1 MENPTTK
8 TDASVDEQL
17 YYGEPPAI
25 SQDWLD
31 EQYIVNPDRFKCF
44 TPYIDSV
51 SECSDW
57 DDDRSVYQAEKAPYD
72 ITERIHM
79 TINDHIDVL
88 KQMVQAGEYRFDR
101 YNYQGQKLTAA
112 EISVIEISSD
122 DDDQSVGWY
131 AGMVKEPPTDPFKN
145 VMEQLRSKS
154 ITPLMT
160 SEDVSFSKPL
170 SNFQ

>member
-8 TDASVDEQL
+8 TDAGVNEEQ

-31 EQYIVNPDRFKCF
+31 KQYIENPDRFKCY
-44 TPYIDSV
+44 TPYIESI
-51 SECSDW
+51 SEHADW

-88 KQMVQAGEYRFDR
+88 KQLVQAGEYRFDHH
-101 YNYQGQKLTAA
+101 NNPNQKMRASD
-112 EISVIEISSD
+112 ISVVDLVSTDSRE
-122 DDDQSVGWY
+122 QTWY
-131 AGMVKEPPTDPFKN
+131 AGMVKEPPTDPFKKA
-145 VMEQLRSKS
+145 MEQLKCKN

-160 SEDVSFSKPL
+160 SEDVSFPKPL
-170 SNFQ
+170 LTC